1 MVICGGCLMLS
12 IFMLMNS
19 MRPILYTMITTR
31 KYPVHLLLGL
41 EVVEENGAFL
51 GFLTPVLDH
60 DA

>member
-1 MVICGGCLMLS
+1 MLS